1 MGNLFQ
7 FHGGITSFPATY
19 FNKNRG
25 EKQRRRALETLS
37 GKKTKKVGIRKKMVV
52 QNNEGKSPRI
62 TREKGKEE
70 PDERD
75 EKPLQKE

>member
-1 MGNLFQ
+1 MGDLFQ

-25 EKQRRRALETLS
+25 EKQRRRAPAALS
-37 GKKTKKVGIRKKMVV
+37 GKKTKKVGIRKKLIV
-52 QNNEGKSPRI
+52 QNNEVKRTRI
-62 TREKGKEE
+62 AREKREE
-70 PDERD
+70 EGGERD